1 MLNTAGI
8 DEVSLHLH
16 FHKSTETELTHL
28 NFQRK
33 INFCFLLMKPEVNLN
48 LGDKMHIILNYQYN
62 DV

>member
-33 INFCFLLMKPEVNLN
+33 INFCFLHMKPEVT
-48 LGDKMHIILNYQYN
+48 
-62 DV
+62 